1 MKQILQVIL
10 ICIFCLPAAT
20 VTTSAAQKDAPKWM
34 KKAQKAVFTLTTYG
48 KDGNKLGSTTGFFTS
63 ETGEALSSYN
73 IFEGAAKATVTNSE
87 GKTFAVKKIQ
97 GADEL
102 YDAVKFQVDIPK
114 KTEFLP
120 LATAPVANGTTVYLL
135 PFSSG
140 KKANFLAGNLTEVSN
155 LKGAYKYYKAAIPFD
170 EQSLNAPL
178 LTPEGEVFALV
189 QADAGGDKNVCYGLS
204 AAYANSLSIG
214 SADYLSAVYRNIGIP
229 KGWPTDPEQA
239 SVALY
244 LVSGSQDVKT
254 RLATINDFI
263 ATFPELADGYLTRS
277 DLYAYN
283 RATLANNPAEQ
294 TEYLEKALDDIRTA
308 AQYAEHKGDEWYN
321 TAKLIYGLSSSD
333 TTLTDPAWNVD
344 AAMEAI
350 NKAIEAEDYAAYHQL
365 KADMLF
371 SQKDYQQAF
380 DEYMVVNNSDLASA
394 TSYYLAAKAKEQ
406 ITGFNIGDVIALLD
420 KAIEKCGT
428 NMNAEAAAYVLE
440 RVNWRL
446 RLAQY
451 AEAIADYDLYYKL
464 VNGQVA
470 PDFYYLREQAK
481 FRANDLDGALAD
493 IRSAIA
499 ASPQTPDYYAEEA
512 SVLVRQQKHEE
523 ALKSLDQAL
532 TLAPDFGAC
541 YRLRGVCYVRLGK
554 KAEACEAFNKA
565 KELGDPLAE
574 RLIKEHCQ

>member
-1 MKQILQVIL
+1 MKQILQAIL
-10 ICIFCLPAAT
+10 ICIFCFPAAT
-20 VTTSAAQKDAPKWM
+20 ATIVAAPKNAPKWM

-48 KDGNKLGSTTGFFTS
+48 KDGNKLGSTTGFFIS

-73 IFEGAAKATVTNSE
+73 IFEGAEKATVTNSE
-87 GKTFAVKKIQ
+87 GKTFAVKNIQ

-114 KTEFLP
+114 KTDYLP

-135 PFSSG
+135 PFSSEG
-140 KKANFLAGNLTEVSN
+140 KATFLAGNITEVSN
-155 LKGAYKYYKAAIPFD
+155 LKGGYKYYKAAIPFD
-170 EQSLNAPL
+170 EQTQNAPL

-189 QADAGGDKNVCYGLS
+189 QADAGGDKNVCHGLS
-204 AAYANSLSIG
+204 AAYANSLAIG

-229 KGWPTDPEQA
+229 KGWPADPLQA

-244 LVSGSQDVKT
+244 LVSNSQDVNT

-263 ATFPELADGYLTRS
+263 ATFPKLEDGYLNRS

-283 RATLANNPAEQ
+283 RATLSTNPAEEA
-294 TEYLEKALDDIRTA
+294 EYLKKALDDIRTA
-308 AQYAEHKGDEWYN
+308 AQYAKHKGDEWYN
-321 TAKLIYGLSSSD
+321 TAKLIYGLASSD
-333 TTLTDPAWNVD
+333 TTLSDPAWSVE
-344 AAMEAI
+344 AAMQAI
-350 NKAIEAEDYAAYHQL
+350 DKAIEEEDHAAYHQL
-365 KADMLF
+365 KADILF
-371 SQKDYQQAF
+371 NQKAYSEAF
-380 DEYMVVNNSDLASA
+380 DEYMIVNNSDLASA
-394 TSYYLAAKAKEQ
+394 TTYYLAAKAKEQ
-406 ITGFNIGDVIALLD
+406 ITGFNIGDIIALLD
-420 KAIEKCGT
+420 KAIEKCGA

-440 RVNWRL
+440 RVNWHL
-446 RLAQY
+446 HLAQY
-451 AEAIADYDLYYKL
+451 PEAIADYDLYYKL

-470 PDFYYLREQAK
+470 PNFYYLREQAK

-493 IRSAIA
+493 IRLAIA
-499 ASPQTPDYYAEEA
+499 ASPQTSDYYAEEA

-523 ALKSLDQAL
+523 ALKSIEHAL
-532 TLAPDFGAC
+532 ALAPDFGAC
-541 YRLRGVCYVRLGK
+541 YRLRGLCHVRLEK